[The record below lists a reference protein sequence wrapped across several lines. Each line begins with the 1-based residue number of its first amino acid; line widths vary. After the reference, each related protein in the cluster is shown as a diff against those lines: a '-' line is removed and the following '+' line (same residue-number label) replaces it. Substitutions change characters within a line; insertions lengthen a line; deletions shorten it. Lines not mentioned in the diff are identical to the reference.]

1 MGFDV
6 TAFYHDTERGI
17 LIYDEPQPQRL
28 LQHLPEAKPLHNG
41 YVAVPE
47 SLYAIQMLR
56 WLGYTV
62 PPPMRTYTYPRGPA
76 IKVPFRAQI
85 ITANFMVA
93 NPRSFVLNE
102 MRTGK
107 TLAALWASDYVM
119 DQYPKG
125 DCRTLIVAP
134 LSILQRVWGDAIF
147 NNFLG
152 KRSYVI
158 LHGDAKKRE
167 QLLAQPHDY
176 YVINADGLKVGFKKG
191 NRRQLI
197 LEGLAQALA
206 TRDDIRIG
214 IVDEFSLFKNA
225 RSNRSQAAR
234 AILQS
239 LDYLW
244 LLSGTPTPNGP
255 LDAYGPAKIMN
266 DANGESFRSY
276 EARTMYQLSMYKSVP
291 RKGSHETALAML
303 QPAVRFKMVDCQD
316 VPPILPPQLID
327 VEMTGEQKKAYRE
340 MKHEAVLMVENGTI
354 SAVNEAALRSKL
366 IQIACGAVYE
376 NRPEGRK
383 VHQLDARPRLAAVEE
398 LVEWDGGKVIVL
410 APLTGVLHLL
420 YDHFTSIKVDGAQRY
435 QCGLING
442 AVKPKER
449 NEILRA
455 FSEGELDIL
464 FADPGTLSHGLD
476 LSVSKLLVW
485 YCLPDKTEQYLQA
498 NERIRGPKQT
508 QPTQVVQLAATSTE
522 REIFRR
528 LEANESLQGVM
539 LSLVREQG

>member
-1 MGFDV
+1 MN
-6 TAFYHDTERGI
+6 APFYHDTEHGV
-17 LIYDEPQPQRL
+17 LVYDEPQPQRL
-28 LQHLPEAKPLHNG
+28 FQHIPEAKPLNNG
-41 YVAVPE
+41 YVAIPE

-56 WLGYTV
+56 WLGYTI
-62 PPPMRTYTYPRGPA
+62 PPPMRNYAYPRGPA

-85 ITANFMVA
+85 ITANFLAA
-93 NPRSFVLNE
+93 NPRAFCLNE

-107 TLAALWASDYVM
+107 TLAALWASDFIM
-119 DQYPKG
+119 SQYPAG
-125 DCRTLIVAP
+125 TYRTLVVAP

-147 NNFLG
+147 NNLLG

-158 LHGDAKKRE
+158 VHGEAKKRE
-167 QLLAQPHDY
+167 QLLAQPYDY
-176 YVINADGLKVGFKKG
+176 YIINSDGLKVGFKKG

-214 IVDEFSLFKNA
+214 VVDEFSLFKNH

-234 AILQS
+234 AILAS

-255 LDAYGPAKIMN
+255 LDAYGPAKIVN
-266 DANGESFRSY
+266 DAGGESFRSY
-276 EARTMYQLSMYKSVP
+276 ESRTMYQLSQFKWVP

-303 QPAVRFKMVDCQD
+303 QPAVRFKMADCVD

-327 VEMTGEQKKAYRE
+327 VEMTPEQKKAYRE
-340 MKHEAVLMVENGTI
+340 MKNDAVLMVESGTI

-383 VHQLDARPRLAAVEE
+383 THQLDARPRLAAVEE

-420 YDHFTSIKVDGAQRY
+420 YNHFTAITVDGAQRY
-435 QCGLING
+435 KCGLING
-442 AVKPKER
+442 QVKLKER
-449 NEILRA
+449 NEIIRD
-455 FSEGELDIL
+455 FQEGDLDIL
-464 FADPGTLSHGLD
+464 FADPGTMSHGLD
-476 LSVSKLLVW
+476 LSVSKLLIW
-485 YCLPDKTEQYLQA
+485 FTLPDKTEQYLQA

-508 QPTQVVQLAATSTE
+508 QPTLVAQLAATPTE
-522 REIFRR
+522 REIYRR

-539 LSLVREQG
+539 LSLVRE